1 MKWKR
6 LRFMVIKEQKKSFVL
21 CSSFALITS
30 LPASQLFEIAAS
42 DTISASITALDL
54 NAEFSQHFG

>member
-1 MKWKR
+1 
-6 LRFMVIKEQKKSFVL
+6 MVIKEQKKGFVL